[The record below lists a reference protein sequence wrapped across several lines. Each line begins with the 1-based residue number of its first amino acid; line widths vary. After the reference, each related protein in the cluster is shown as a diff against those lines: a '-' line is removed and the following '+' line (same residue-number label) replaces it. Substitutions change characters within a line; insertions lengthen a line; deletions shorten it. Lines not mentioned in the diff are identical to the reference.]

1 MMGSIAV
8 ITDLMPIY
16 SCHSFIREIRDK
28 NVPKFPIKIPSG
40 SRMTRLNEFHE
51 CYGVDSCHSSIR
63 AIRDKIVP
71 EITVKTPSGSR
82 MNEFNDGQ
90 RPEVLL

>member
-1 MMGSIAV
+1 MMAR
-8 ITDLMPIY
+8 TDCFAEMPLR
-16 SCHSFIREIRDK
+16 SA
-28 NVPKFPIKIPSG
+28 IPLG

-71 EITVKTPSGSR
+71 EFTVKPPSGSR

-90 RPEVLL
+90 RPEVLS